1 MKRLTSLLLILCLV
15 LLLLPATLAVA
26 AESDLVPYAVEGGN
40 IYFDPTTGT
49 VVSCDEAITR
59 AVIPSQIGGVTVKAL
74 RNCSFWLR
82 SETPVLESVVL
93 PDTLESIG
101 SECFRGQSALT
112 EITIPSGITTIEF
125 GTFQAC
131 TGLKTVSLPTTLR
144 TIEYIAFYGCT
155 SLEEITLPEG
165 LEEISDFVFY
175 GCTSLSSLNI
185 PGSVYEVGSELLVN
199 TPYEQDPANW
209 VGGGL
214 YLDNWLLCAD
224 SDREELTVRLGTRG
238 IASNLVYRGSQIKT
252 VHLPEG
258 LKYISSNCFDNSD
271 LSTLTIPSTVER
283 IGERSFRYFMYPTRL
298 TLYFKGDA
306 PITGR
311 DQFISSITSSIF
323 GNGGHRPVV
332 IYRSADSTGWE
343 QESLEGC
350 TFMDWDSPC
359 KKFTDLSSDQ
369 WYYGAVSAMIDRGLM
384 NGMNDTSFAPNRTM
398 TRAMLVTV
406 LWRYSGSPEGYESTF
421 TDVEDT
427 QWYAKAVAWAAET
440 GIVNGVGNNRFSP
453 DGLITREQLVTMFY
467 RFATINGMDTSLRT
481 NPLPFP
487 DAESV
492 STYAQE
498 PISWAVATGLL
509 NGIAKNGV
517 VTLSPQGNATRAQVC
532 AILQRY
538 LEQQ

>member
-1 MKRLTSLLLILCLV
+1 MKRLTSLPLILCLV

-49 VVSCDEAITR
+49 VVSCDETVTR
-59 AVIPSQIGGVTVKAL
+59 AVIPSQIGGVAVKAL
-74 RNCSFWLR
+74 RQSSFWLL

-93 PDTLESIG
+93 PDSLESIG

-144 TIEYIAFYGCT
+144 TIEYMAFYGCT

-185 PGSVYEVGSELLVN
+185 PTTVYNVGSELLVN
-199 TPYEQDPANW
+199 TPYEQNPANW

-214 YLDNWLLCAD
+214 YLGNWILCAD
-224 SDREELTVRLGTRG
+224 RDREELTVRLGTRG
-238 IASNLVYRGSQIKT
+238 IASNLVNKGSNIKT

-258 LKYISSNCFDNSD
+258 LKYISSYCFDSSD

-283 IGERSFRYFMYPTRL
+283 IGERSFRYFSYPTRL

-311 DQFISSITSSIF
+311 DQFVSSIY
-323 GNGGHRPVV
+323 GKDGHRPVV

-343 QESLEGC
+343 QEPLEGC

-384 NGMNDTSFAPNRTM
+384 NGMNDTLFAPNKTM

-406 LWRYSGSPEGYESTF
+406 LWRYSGAPEGYENIF

-427 QWYAKAVAWAAET
+427 QWYAKAVAWAAEN
-440 GIVNGVGNNRFSP
+440 GIVNGVGDNRFNP

-467 RFATINGMDTSLRT
+467 RFATMTGMDASLRT
-481 NPLPFP
+481 DLVAFP

-517 VTLSPQGNATRAQVC
+517 VTLSPQDNATRAQVC